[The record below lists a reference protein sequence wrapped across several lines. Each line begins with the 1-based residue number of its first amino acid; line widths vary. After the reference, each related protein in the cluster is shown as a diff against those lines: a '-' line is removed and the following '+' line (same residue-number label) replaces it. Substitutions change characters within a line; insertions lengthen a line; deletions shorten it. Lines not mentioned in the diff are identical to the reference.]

1 MALKVFSFSHLAP
14 LLAGGLYR
22 AMILACQISRPI
34 GAFERALPKL
44 LAPKAQHAILFVCLA
59 VYKGFLGLFG

>member
-22 AMILACQISRPI
+22 AMILARQISRPI

-44 LAPKAQHAILFVCLA
+44 LAPKAHHVILFVCLA
-59 VYKGFLGLFG
+59 V